1 MRHFPLFLFVV
12 VVVLGALPATNL
24 RAQGE
29 QRCFRETGQCIS
41 GAIRRYWEQNG
52 ALAVFGFPI
61 SPLRLETVENWT
73 GPVQWFERDRLED
86 HTAEGQGVLA
96 GRLGVE
102 YLARQGRPWQ
112 FRPAGGPLPGCR
124 LFPETG
130 YYLCGGFRAHWERNG
145 GLARFGFP
153 ITDEITEVIEGRAL
167 AVQYFERRRM
177 EYHPE
182 NRPPFDILLGLL
194 GRELLLGAPPIAP
207 TPVPP
212 PPTPAPPTPIV
223 PQIFLDEPAEGA
235 VVSSPVRLSGRTSRA
250 PAEGRLFYRFTEP
263 NGAELARGTFPVDN
277 QRFSQYV
284 AYTAPLG
291 STMIIELS
299 EVDPRTGAV
308 VASTRRS
315 VRYAP
320 TTAQQITIEQPAEG
334 SRVGTRVQLRGRAL
348 IFPSEGDLY
357 VTVFDT
363 RGTVVYTVIATVRG
377 IPGQAVDFVLDF
389 DLPDQGGRLVTIE
402 VADIN
407 ARGDLLARAS
417 VNVFAGTGYP
427 APRASAGSAP

>member
-1 MRHFPLFLFVV
+1 MRGLRVLLFVV
-12 VVVLGALPATNL
+12 VVVLSALPSANL
-24 RAQGE
+24 QAQGE

-61 SPLRLETVENWT
+61 SPLRLETIENWT

-86 HTAEGQGVLA
+86 HAAEGQGVLA

-112 FRPAGGPLPGCR
+112 FRPPGEPLPGCR

-153 ITDEITEVIEGRAL
+153 ITDEITEVIEGRTL

-177 EYHPE
+177 EYHPQ

-194 GRELLLGAPPIAP
+194 GRELLLGGPPIAP

-212 PPTPAPPTPIV
+212 TPTPAPPTPIV
-223 PQIFLDEPAEGA
+223 PQILLDEPTEGA

-250 PAEGRLFYRFTEP
+250 PADNRLFFRFTEP
-263 NGAELARGTFPVDN
+263 NGAELARGTFPVLD

-284 AYTAPLG
+284 AYTAPVG
-291 STMIIELS
+291 NTVIIELS
-299 EVDPRTGAV
+299 EVDPRTGTV

-320 TTAQQITIEQPAEG
+320 TTAQQITIEQPVDG
-334 SRVGTRVQLRGRAL
+334 SRVGTAVQLRGRTA

-357 VTVFDT
+357 ITAFDT

-377 IPGQAVDFVLDF
+377 IPGQAVDFVIDLN
-389 DLPDQGGRLVTIE
+389 LPDQGGRLVTIE

-407 ARGDLLARAS
+407 ARGDLLARAT
-417 VNVFAGTGYP
+417 VNVFAGTAYP